1 VGRDKPWSSALS
13 ELLGR
18 QAWSEAWAAVRD
30 AASVGGYRSSPA
42 RTRSTTGEP
51 GVESADPSTGL
62 SSLSGLGGLAGV
74 EGAGILVGGGAL
86 ALTEPTSGPW
96 E

>member
-1 VGRDKPWSSALS
+1 MGLQLGTRLRSVATVPRRLGLDQLQVSRVWSP
-13 ELLGR
+13 R
-18 QAWSEAWAAVRD
+18 I
-30 AASVGGYRSSPA
+30 
-42 RTRSTTGEP
+42 RSTGI
-51 GVESADPSTGL
+51 
-62 SSLSGLGGLAGV
+62 SSVSGPGGLAGV